1 MSFRVQPIPLALL
14 ISSILSCGHV
24 ALARETD
31 QFTTPSAPLH
41 DFGPELSRKVVEI
54 IESDRTGDDPERVLS
69 RWVGHNFFSS
79 RLTRWMNK
87 LRVAEHPASFRPSVF
102 ASIYRRALSPLPAS
116 FLFDAPTVRVH
127 GYYLGADKIDHFFQ
141 QGHTYYEN
149 ATKYELEGV
158 GTNGAIAAVVAHGVL
173 QEHKYL
179 GTAMSGVFSNADLAA
194 NYAGMKFYQNLR
206 HSVRIG
212 ERVWPPM
219 FERSSEGWRLRPG
232 INPDRLLLPF
242 FSNHLDESLNPS
254 RYRFS
259 RRSIRSVIHI
269 RCDPWVQFY
278 AERLDFLAPTG
289 QSFAT
294 KWFGED
300 YGHWL
305 PPSDEIS
312 IATECRAVASRP
324 LKRGLVGTY

>member
-1 MSFRVQPIPLALL
+1 MSFRFQPIRLALL
-14 ISSILSCGHV
+14 ISSILSSCHV

-31 QFTTPSAPLH
+31 QFTTPRAPLH

-69 RWVGHNFFSS
+69 RWVGNYFFSS
-79 RLTRWMNK
+79 RLVRWMNK

-102 ASIYRRALSPLPAS
+102 ASIYRRAVSPLPAS
-116 FLFDAPTVRVH
+116 FVFDAPTVRIH
-127 GYYLGADKIDHFFQ
+127 GYYMGTDKIDHFFQ
-141 QGHTYYEN
+141 QGHAYFEM
-149 ATKYELEGV
+149 ASKHELDGAGAGE
-158 GTNGAIAAVVAHGVL
+158 AIALVVAHGVA
-173 QEHKYL
+173 QEHKYF
-179 GTAMSGVFSNADLAA
+179 GTAMSGVYSNADLAA

-206 HSVRIG
+206 HAVRIG
-212 ERVWPPM
+212 ERLLPPL
-219 FERSSEGWRLRPG
+219 FERSREGWRLRPD

-242 FSNHLDESLNPS
+242 LSNHLDESLNPS

-259 RRSIRSVIHI
+259 RGSIRSVIHN
-269 RCDPWVQFY
+269 RCNPWVQFY
-278 AERLDFLAPTG
+278 AERLDLVAPTG

-312 IATECRAVASRP
+312 IATECSAVAPR
-324 LKRGLVGTY
+324 R